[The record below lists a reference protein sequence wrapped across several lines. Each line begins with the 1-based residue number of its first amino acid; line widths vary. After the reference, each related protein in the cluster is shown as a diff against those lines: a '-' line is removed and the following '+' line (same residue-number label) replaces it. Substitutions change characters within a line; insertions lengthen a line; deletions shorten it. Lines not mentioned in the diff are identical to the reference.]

1 MKKTISIL
9 LVAVL
14 VITSAVTLSSCNTV
28 NDESDFEIYEMAGI
42 VGITKYVGSSKN
54 VVIPEKIKGFEIDM
68 IDNAAFE
75 NQPIESVAIPNCIN
89 SINDRAFA
97 GCTELKEVN
106 LGDVVEIRDEAFKA
120 CTALEEIEI
129 PQQLTSIYDRAFEG
143 CTSLKSISIPSQTA
157 IGEAAFLGCTA
168 LKKVEYEAGRDT
180 IVGCLAFYELDGL
193 EEIIIPAGVTK
204 IVDTVCNKCPNVKIT
219 FLGDAPEVKRPC
231 FGKDMKDL
239 KIYYKKGTK
248 GWDTT
253 DLAKWYTL
261 VEY

>member
-1 MKKTISIL
+1 MKKTLSIL

-14 VITSAVTLSSCNTV
+14 VIISAVTLSSCNTV

-42 VGITKYVGSSKN
+42 AGITKYVGSSKN
-54 VVIPEKIKGFEIDM
+54 VVIPEKIKGFDM
-68 IDNAAFE
+68 DVINVSAFA
-75 NQPIESVAIPNCIN
+75 NQPIKSVTIPMTIN
-89 SINDRAFA
+89 TIYDKAFE
-97 GCTELKEVN
+97 GCTELKKVDF
-106 LGDVVEIRDEAFKA
+106 GGVVHIRDEAFKD

-129 PQQLTSIYDRAFEG
+129 PEHLTSIYDRAFEN
-143 CTSLKSISIPSQTA
+143 CTLLKSISIPAKTS
-157 IGEAAFLGCTA
+157 IGEAAFLGCTS
-168 LKKVEYEAGRDT
+168 LKTVEYQAGRDK